1 MRTEKIKDDL
11 YYETIE
17 NRKIRKDALFKRDI
31 LKSFEKQL
39 KDCVFEEVEKNQSKT
54 IERGFSYFNNSI
66 YYLLIDYDYDI
77 KLINKVLNDAS
88 KKSSSKYY
96 DFNEVSK
103 IEVASHLKKKYK
115 QIVKTT
121 IEDFRLYYEMYDK
134 KRIELL
140 NADKKAE
147 IDKRFNE
154 SINRTIKENRKKEIK
169 QAINK
174 NAKKSINIFI
184 IISMFFTTFLTNLD
198 KKLHKKK

>member
-1 MRTEKIKDDL
+1 MRTEKLKDDL

-17 NRKIRKDALFKRDI
+17 NRKIRKDALFKKDI

-39 KDCVFEEVEKNQSKT
+39 KDYVFLEVEKNQSKT
-54 IERGFSYFNNSI
+54 IEQGFSHFDNSI

-103 IEVASHLKKKYK
+103 IEVASHLKNKYK

-121 IEDFRLYYEMYDK
+121 IEDYRLYYEMYDK

-169 QAINK
+169 QAIKK
-174 NAKKSINIFI
+174 NAKKSLGIFAVI
-184 IISMFFTTFLTNLD
+184 TLFFTSFLNNLD
-198 KKLHKKK
+198 KKLHKK

>member
-1 MRTEKIKDDL
+1 MYKYILGIDGMRCGMCEVHVKDIIVKNI
-11 YYETIE
+11 ET
-17 NRKIRKDALFKRDI
+17 
-31 LKSFEKQL
+31 
-39 KDCVFEEVEKNQSKT
+39 T
-54 IERGFSYFNNSI
+54 
-66 YYLLIDYDYDI
+66 
-77 KLINKVLNDAS
+77 KV
-88 KKSSSKYY
+88 
-96 DFNEVSK
+96 
-103 IEVASHLKKKYK
+103 VASHLKKKYK

-121 IEDFRLYYEMYDK
+121 IEDYKLYYEMYDK
-134 KRIELL
+134 KRIALL

-198 KKLHKKK
+198 KKLQRSAALRVLYFCTKLFARFWDNRQQ

>member
-1 MRTEKIKDDL
+1 MRTEKLKDDL

-17 NRKIRKDALFKRDI
+17 NRKIRKDALFKKDI

-39 KDCVFEEVEKNQSKT
+39 KDYVFEEVEKNQSKT

-121 IEDFRLYYEMYDK
+121 IEEYKLYYEMYDK
-134 KRIELL
+134 KQIELL
-140 NADKKAE
+140 NADKYKQVE
-147 IDKRFNE
+147 KLSQE
-154 SINRTIKENRKKEIK
+154 SMNRTIKENRKKEIK